1 MALKQGP
8 QERSHGDVSSGSI
21 GSNDVPAAIV
31 GPSRPPRSPSTKAPF
46 YLVCEMSPG
55 GAPLPPGQTRAR
67 MQCAV
72 CPGVHAQAVPGP
84 RVHLNLSWI
93 PCATSSDQT
102 HDLDLTGLCFADGK
116 KPDRHRVW

>member
-46 YLVCEMSPG
+46 YLVCETSPG
-55 GAPLPPGQTRAR
+55 GPPLPPDRRGHGCSVRCAPEFTAR
-67 MQCAV
+67 RCQ
-72 CPGVHAQAVPGP
+72 G
-84 RVHLNLSWI
+84 REF
-93 PCATSSDQT
+93 T
-102 HDLDLTGLCFADGK
+102 
-116 KPDRHRVW
+116 